1 MRKIEC
7 DVVKLAKAVIDSGKR
22 LVCLQGDLGAGKTT
36 LMQEICRQLGVL
48 DDVVSPTFSIV
59 NVYSEGKIYHMDL
72 YRIDE
77 VSELDDIDFDGIV
90 HEGDFVVVE
99 WADRYAHLFPDD
111 ALWIKLGID
120 ENGEHYAVLPEEL
133 EV

>member
-1 MRKIEC
+1 MNRIEN
-7 DVVKLAKAVIDSGKR
+7 DVTKLASAIIKSGKR

-36 LMQEICRQLGVL
+36 LMQEICRQKGVC

-59 NVYSEGKIYHMDL
+59 NVYDDGKIYHMDL
-72 YRIDE
+72 YRIDD
-77 VSELDDIDFDGIV
+77 VSELDDIDFDGII
-90 HEGDFVVVE
+90 HDGEFVFVE

-120 ENGEHYAVLPEEL
+120 DDGARYALLPKEL
-133 EV
+133 VV